1 MEARRAETGTT
12 GTTETIYGN
21 SLRLN
26 IPRVTCG
33 DVDCEKVNM
42 FVVFTTREEAVDIVA
57 ANESTLQYINCFMD
71 FFIQYQ
77 TDQIEESFK
86 LDLRQ
91 LKELKKIIF
100 SLCVESTCIKAF
112 FEILNDCNCITPRKE
127 FEIVQDLGNPVSR
140 PTRIQIVK
148 PTQKS
153 TILFILVLSYNIL
166 SFSGPL
172 GIRIKEMRDIIQSEK
187 QREQE
192 GKKSFILQFLP
203 VDNEINCFRKAE
215 LFFMTNMNRTIYQK
229 ILSLSGVDTDSGG
242 SKRVLKKYNKSRKNK
257 YKRKYNHKYKKSK
270 RYRRKTIK
278 SK

>member
-1 MEARRAETGTT
+1 MEARHAETGTT

-42 FVVFTTREEAVDIVA
+42 FVVFTTREVDIVA

-77 TDQIEESFK
+77 TDQTEESFE

-112 FEILNDCNCITPRKE
+112 FEILKDCNCITPRKE

-140 PTRIQIVK
+140 PIHIQIDEL
-148 PTQKS
+148 TQKS
-153 TILFILVLSYNIL
+153 TILFILVLSYNVL
-166 SFSGPL
+166 LFSD
-172 GIRIKEMRDIIQSEK
+172 IRIKEIRDIIQSEK
-187 QREQE
+187 QRERE
-192 GKKSFILQFLP
+192 EKKSFILQFLP
-203 VDNEINCFRKAE
+203 PGNEINCFQKAVGFVFKE
-215 LFFMTNMNRTIYQK
+215 TKIIPTIIKK
-229 ILSLSGVDTDSGG
+229 ISSLS
-242 SKRVLKKYNKSRKNK
+242 
-257 YKRKYNHKYKKSK
+257 
-270 RYRRKTIK
+270 
-278 SK
+278 